1 MRTQLAN
8 TELLIDAWLHGIPV
22 LQSGS
27 LDSQTFNLVRLQIFH
42 CLTEETAVLGLVRG
56 LDCAHE
62 LKAAP
67 YNVCNDAFGG
77 VTESTVRVIDFLL
90 FLALSLLLEVYDRTR
105 ALPHTLAALCG
116 YHHIAS
122 RLVDIG
128 VSRVSFRLLT
138 QFLLRVNG

>member
-1 MRTQLAN
+1 M
-8 TELLIDAWLHGIPV
+8 

-27 LDSQTFNLVRLQIFH
+27 LDSQTFDLVRLQIFH
-42 CLTEETAVLGLVRG
+42 CLAEKTAVLGLVRG
-56 LDCAHE
+56 LDCADE

-77 VTESTVRVIDFLL
+77 VTESTIRVIDFLL

-105 ALPHTLAALCG
+105 ALPHTLAALSS

-128 VSRVSFRLLT
+128 VSLRIVSLRLLT
-138 QFLLRVNG
+138 QILLRVNG